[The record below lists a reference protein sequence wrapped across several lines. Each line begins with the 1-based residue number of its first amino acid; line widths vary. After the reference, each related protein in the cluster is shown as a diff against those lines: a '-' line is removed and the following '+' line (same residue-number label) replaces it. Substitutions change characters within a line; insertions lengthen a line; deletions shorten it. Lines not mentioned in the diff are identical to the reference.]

1 MGRACEV
8 IVRKRDGN
16 SNTCNEIEYMVRGCT
31 DGSIPDYQLSAWLMA
46 CFLNGLDADET
57 LCLTRAMLHSGEL
70 YDLSGVPGPRVDKHS
85 TGGVGDKVSLVLAP
99 AVAACGV
106 YVPMTSGRGL
116 GFTGGTLD
124 KLESIPG
131 FQVNLSPGRFVEVLQ
146 RVGYVMSGQTDRL
159 APADRK
165 LYALRDV
172 TGTVESVP
180 LITASILSK
189 KFAEGADAVVMDVK
203 SGSGAFMATVEQ
215 ARELA
220 RTLVDVGARLGR
232 RVICMLTNMDQPLG
246 RAVGNSLEVIESV
259 ACLRGE
265 GPGDVRELVLE
276 LGARMLLAAGVVQ
289 DPAGGRALVAEKLDN
304 GEALQRFVRSVEEQ
318 GGDPGFTE
326 DTGRLP
332 AASCSLDLNA
342 PAAGFVHRVHAGLVG
357 RAAVLL
363 GAGRSRMD
371 EPVDHAA
378 GVTVHRKV
386 GDRVREGEPLL
397 TLHGN
402 REQDMR
408 GAAEVARG
416 ACVVGGTPAGDFT
429 LIHDVLP

>member
-1 MGRACEV
+1 MSRTCDV

-16 SNTCNEIEYMVRGCT
+16 SNTCKEIEYMVRGCT

-46 CFLNGLDADET
+46 CFLNGLDAEET
-57 LCLTRAMLHSGEL
+57 FCLTRAMLNSGEQ
-70 YDLSGVPGPRVDKHS
+70 YDLSGVPGPRIDKHS

-131 FQVNLSPGRFVEVLQ
+131 FQVNLSPKRFVEVLE
-146 RVGYVMSGQTDRL
+146 RVGYVMSGQTACL
-159 APADRK
+159 APADRR

-189 KFAEGADAVVMDVK
+189 KFAEGAEAVVMDVK

-215 ARELA
+215 SRKLA
-220 RTLVDVGARLGR
+220 RSLVDIGARLGR
-232 RVICMLTNMDQPLG
+232 RVTCVLTNMDQPLG

-259 ACLRGE
+259 ECLRGE

-276 LGARMLLAAGVVQ
+276 LGSRMLVAAGTVR
-289 DPAGGRALVAEKLDN
+289 DPAEGRSLVGKKLDN
-304 GEALQRFVRSVEEQ
+304 GEALQRFIRSVEEQ
-318 GGDPGFTE
+318 GGDPGFVQ
-326 DTGRLP
+326 DAGRLP
-332 AASCSLDLNA
+332 SASGSLELNA
-342 PAAGFVHRVHAGLVG
+342 PARGFVHRMHAGLIG

-363 GAGRSRMD
+363 GAGRSRM
-371 EPVDHAA
+371 EEAVDHAA

-386 GDRVREGEPLL
+386 GDGVEKGEPLL

-402 REQDMR
+402 REREMR
-408 GAAEVARG
+408 RAAELARG
-416 ACVVGGTPAGDFT
+416 ACDIAETPPGVFT
-429 LIHDVLP
+429 LIHDVLS

>member
-1 MGRACEV
+1 
-8 IVRKRDGN
+8 
-16 SNTCNEIEYMVRGCT
+16 MVRGCT

-46 CFLNGLDADET
+46 CFLNGLDPDET
-57 LCLTRAMLHSGEL
+57 FCLTRAMLDSGEQ
-70 YDLSGVPGPRVDKHS
+70 YDLSGVPGPRIDKHS
-85 TGGVGDKVSLVLAP
+85 TGGVGDKISLVLAP

-131 FQVNLSPGRFVEVLQ
+131 FQVNLSPDRFVEVLA

-189 KFAEGADAVVMDVK
+189 KFAEGAEAVVMDVK

-215 ARELA
+215 SRKLA
-220 RTLVDVGARLGR
+220 SSLVDIGARLGR
-232 RVICMLTNMDQPLG
+232 RVTCVLTNMDQPLG

-259 ACLRGE
+259 ECLRGE

-276 LGARMLLAAGVVQ
+276 LGARMLVAAGTVR
-289 DPAGGRALVAEKLDN
+289 DPAEGRSLVGKKLDN
-304 GEALQRFVRSVEEQ
+304 GEALQRFIRSVEEQ
-318 GGDPGFTE
+318 GGDPGFVE
-326 DTGRLP
+326 DAGRLP
-332 AASCSLDLNA
+332 SASDSLELNA
-342 PAAGFVHRVHAGLVG
+342 PARGFVHRVHAGLIG
-357 RAAVLL
+357 KAAVLL
-363 GAGRSRMD
+363 GAGRSRM
-371 EPVDHAA
+371 EEAVDHAA

-386 GDRVREGEPLL
+386 GDGVEKGEPLL

-402 REQDMR
+402 REREMR
-408 GAAEVARG
+408 RAAELARG
-416 ACVVGGTPAGDFT
+416 AFGIAETPPGGFT
-429 LIHDVLP
+429 LIHDVLS